1 MFFFCILNTIY
12 PILCFFHVTTADRD
26 WETLDFKLYIMRK
39 SKFRRFQEH
48 ILFLLMLLSFV
59 GIAVAAFVA
68 VKDGNLV

>member
-1 MFFFCILNTIY
+1 MKKNQF
-12 PILCFFHVTTADRD
+12 
-26 WETLDFKLYIMRK
+26 RK
-39 SKFRRFQEH
+39 FQEH

>member
-1 MFFFCILNTIY
+1 MKKGKI
-12 PILCFFHVTTADRD
+12 
-26 WETLDFKLYIMRK
+26 RK
-39 SKFRRFQEH
+39 FQEH